1 MKNLNTTVTVVL
13 AATFLMTFSSSTWA
27 QLVATGQP
35 IPSVAQVQF
44 DVDDWTFVPTMAG
57 SRVDSILA
65 LRDQS
70 TIVGSNISTVWFRR
84 GTNSWIAMAW
94 SDPDQSKAIGHVKQE
109 LGISDKYDDLWPVMP
124 ESEGTT
130 TPALFKN
137 GVFIDDP
144 LVAVIEASLDPQA
157 TVDNLVAVGAAA
169 ASIQLELL
177 DLTNNCDESL
187 IFEALAEGIE
197 LQMSGQ
203 GDGEDHAYTGIQTLG
218 CISFCIRW
226 TWTISGPTLIGCNCA
241 WGGASSNEWMA
252 IHCAMICHFNGT
264 STCTYTRT
272 RKRRTWSCTTCT
284 WTETRTKTGDVQC
297 TSTEYF
303 IENGCVDPRTLP
315 GGYTCPPGPDCSCP
329 QPGGNITWTP
339 WTGNPPC

>member
-1 MKNLNTTVTVVL
+1 MKKLNTTVIVVL
-13 AATFLMTFSSSTWA
+13 AATLLMTFSSSTWA
-27 QLVATGQP
+27 QVVATAQP

-70 TIVGSNISTVWFRR
+70 TIAGSNISTVWFRR
-84 GTNSWIAMAW
+84 GRNSWIAMAW

-109 LGISDKYDDLWPVMP
+109 LRISDSYDEFWPVMP
-124 ESEGTT
+124 QSEGTT

-144 LVAVIEASLDPQA
+144 LVAVIEAAPDPEA
-157 TVDNLVAVGAAA
+157 TVDNLVAAGVAA

-177 DLTNNCDESL
+177 DLSNGCDESL
-187 IFEALAEGIE
+187 VFEAIAEGIE
-197 LQMSGQ
+197 LQMAGQ
-203 GDGEDHAYTGIQTLG
+203 GDGEEHAHTELQTLG

-226 TWTISGPTLIGCNCA
+226 TWTISGPTLIGCNCT
-241 WGGASSNEWMA
+241 WGTPTSCDWNQL
-252 IHCAMICHFNGT
+252 HCAMVCEFTGS

-272 RKRRTWSCTTCT
+272 RKRRTWSCATCT
-284 WTETRTKTGDVQC
+284 WTETGTKTGTVYC
-297 TSTEYF
+297 SSTEYF
-303 IENGCVDPRTLP
+303 VPDCVNP
-315 GGYTCPPGPDCSCP
+315 GGAYIPPLGPDCSCP
-329 QPGGNITWTP
+329 EPIGGGITWTG
-339 WTGNPPC
+339 TPPC